1 MEKIALVTGAGRGIG
16 KAIALELS
24 ILGHP
29 IAVNYRNSE
38 EAAIELCRT
47 ILNNGGKAI
56 AFKADVGDAEQVSG
70 MFKLIEKEMGASP
83 LILVNNAG
91 ITKDNLLMRMKD
103 NEWSS
108 VIQANLNSVYY
119 CTHEAIRGMMK
130 AKWGRIINIAS
141 VVGLIGSPGQSNY
154 CASKAGIIGFTKSV
168 AREYGSKG
176 ITANVVAPGFID
188 TDMTN
193 TLKEELKTS
202 FLSQIPAG
210 RVGLSKDVAK
220 AVAFFAFESSSYVT
234 GQVLAV
240 DGGMTMC

>member
-16 KAIALELS
+16 RAAALELS
-24 ILGHP
+24 SMGFP
-29 IAVNYRNSE
+29 VAVNFRSSE
-38 EAAIELCRT
+38 SAAIELCQ
-47 ILNNGGKAI
+47 IISKNGGKAA
-56 AFKADVGDAEQVSG
+56 AFKADVGDPGQVSN
-70 MFKLIEKEMGASP
+70 MFKEIEREMGASP
-83 LILVNNAG
+83 VILVNNAG

-103 NEWSS
+103 QEWNS

-119 CTHEAIRGMMK
+119 CTREAIRGMMK

-141 VVGLIGSPGQSNY
+141 VVGLTGSPGQSNY
-154 CASKAGIIGFTKSV
+154 CASKAGIIGFTKSI

-176 ITANVVAPGFID
+176 VTANAVAPGFID

-193 TLKEELKTS
+193 ILKEDLKAS

-210 RVGLSKDVAK
+210 RVGLAEDVAK
-220 AVAFFAFESSSYVT
+220 AVGFFASESSSYVT